1 MHTYRIADITVMM
14 NCTGETLREQ
24 GRSYV
29 LSPFATGES
38 TDITIDCN
46 DLQHNKEKYPQ
57 LSLNE
62 WEYIQTGFVFYRE
75 LLNFN
80 GFCLHSSAVALENRA
95 ILFSGP
101 SGAGKSTHTNLWL
114 QYFGPDKAVI
124 INDDKP
130 ALRLLNDTFYVYG
143 TPWSGKSSLNINIR
157 VPLKAI
163 IFLKQEK
170 ENQIRQLNNKEAVQ
184 LLIYQSILPQDR
196 EKMDRL
202 LTLLDVLLHKIPV
215 YQLGCTINTETVK
228 LVHDTL
234 NQ

>member
-1 MHTYRIADITVMM
+1 FDAGD
-14 NCTGETLREQ
+14 
-24 GRSYV
+24 
-29 LSPFATGES
+29 S
-38 TDITIDCN
+38 TDITIDCEK
-46 DLQHNKEKYPQ
+46 LQKFKEKHPQ
-57 LSLNE
+57 FTPNE
-62 WEYIQTGFVFYRE
+62 WEYIQTGFVFYQE

-101 SGAGKSTHTNLWL
+101 CGTGKSTHTSLWQ

-130 ALRLLNDTFYVYG
+130 ALRLMNDTFYVYG

-163 IFLKQEK
+163 VFLKQEK
-170 ENQIRQLNNKEAVQ
+170 ENYIRRLNNKEAVH
-184 LLIYQSILPQDR
+184 LLIYQSIRPQDCD
-196 EKMDRL
+196 KMDRL
-202 LTLLDVLLHKIPV
+202 LTLLDLLLPKIPV
-215 YQLGCTINTETVK
+215 YQLGCTISMDAVK

-234 NQ
+234 NQR